1 MRELWWTIRARL
13 RKIPE
18 KKDVEIAPL
27 LEELS
32 HQEKTIS
39 ADLQRL
45 KNLTSYLN
53 YRQKLSIVSVQFL
66 LCL

>member
-1 MRELWWTIRARL
+1 MQ
-13 RKIPE
+13 E